1 MIRFTN
7 LSKSYGAL
15 RVLQDVNLQVS
26 SGRITAI
33 IGPNGSG
40 KTTLIK
46 TLLGHVKPDQG
57 IIRVDS
63 ETLNGHWEYRRRIGY
78 MPQLAQFP
86 GHLSVSEIIEMV
98 KDIRNEQTQLD
109 DELFYLFNL
118 DGELNKPVRTLSG
131 GTRQKLN
138 AVLAFLFLPD
148 IFVLDEPTAGL
159 DPVAS
164 GKLKAKIKRVRADG
178 KLVLL
183 TSHMISELE
192 ELCDWIVFL
201 LEGQIRFQ
209 GPIEQLLAHV
219 KESRLEKAIAM
230 LMEDV
235 AA

>member
-7 LSKSYGAL
+7 LSKRYGAL
-15 RVLQDVNLQVS
+15 NVLHDINLQVS
-26 SGRITAI
+26 AGRITAI

-63 ETLNGHWEYRRRIGY
+63 ETLNGDWEYRRRIGY

-86 GHLSVSEIIEMV
+86 DHLNISEIIDMV
-98 KDIRNEQTQLD
+98 KDIRGAETNID
-109 DELFYLFNL
+109 DELFYLFKL
-118 DGELNKPVRTLSG
+118 DQELKKPIRTLSG

-138 AVLAFLFLPD
+138 AVIAFLFKPD
-148 IFVLDEPTAGL
+148 ILVLDEPTSGL
-159 DPVAS
+159 DPLAS
-164 GKLKAKIKRVRADG
+164 GKLKAKIKRVREDG

-192 ELCDWIVFL
+192 ELCDSIVFI

-209 GPIEQLLAHV
+209 GPIKNLLAHV